1 MTSRKDFD
9 YPPRMN
15 WLAMQVNHRVVGIA
29 KFGRRGLKLALLRS
43 RVKDLEPGGYQDS
56 RTQKAGRV
64 QGYAAALNCVVDD
77 DS

>member
-1 MTSRKDFD
+1 
-9 YPPRMN
+9 MN

-29 KFGRRGLKLALLRS
+29 KFGRRGLKLALLRG
-43 RVKDLEPGGYQDS
+43 RVRDPETWGYQDF
-56 RTQKAGRV
+56 RPQKAGRV